1 MKFRVDKCELL
12 DLGENYYSCAC
23 LVMGTELILT
33 IQK

>member
-1 MKFRVDKCELL
+1 MKFRVDKCEPL
-12 DLGENYYSCAC
+12 DLGQNYCSCAW